1 MNAKS
6 KASCQASLTST
17 KCRDVWIECW
27 CWWKNWKNWKSCFEE
42 VCARHMN
49 ICTNVAVTK
58 FQKSCQHTVLVQLRS
73 YDVNVGFRFSPAF
86 LILSFGSVKVWAE
99 EWMCASHISYGDPT
113 NEPLWDS
120 TSENWIC
127 SQKCPI
133 APKGDPTNEPPWDS
147 TTEKWIRSQK
157 WVSAPTGD
165 PTDDPPGIAQ

>member
-58 FQKSCQHTVLVQLRS
+58 FQKSCQHTVLVQLRAS
-73 YDVNVGFRFSPAF
+73 DVNVAIAQCCYPVQSTHWDNTSLGRYWTF
-86 LILSFGSVKVWAE
+86 LAIFWAVATPVLSHPSRSWIYKQTAYNSRSKPDTPNK
-99 EWMCASHISYGDPT
+99 SHIFR
-113 NEPLWDS
+113 
-120 TSENWIC
+120 I
-127 SQKCPI
+127 
-133 APKGDPTNEPPWDS
+133 
-147 TTEKWIRSQK
+147 IRT
-157 WVSAPTGD
+157 WGFTW
-165 PTDDPPGIAQ
+165 T